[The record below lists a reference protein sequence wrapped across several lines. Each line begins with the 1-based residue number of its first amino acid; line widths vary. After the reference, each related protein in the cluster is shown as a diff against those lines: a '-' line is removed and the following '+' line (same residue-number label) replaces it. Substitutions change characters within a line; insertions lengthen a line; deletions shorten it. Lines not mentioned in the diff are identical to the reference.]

1 MSVTHEPRK
10 DPANDTPADFTGD
23 DDPGTADLG
32 GDPVCWLHLLCPDC
46 GAMLTSEEEP
56 CPRCGREHPIPDPS

>member
-1 MSVTHEPRK
+1 MSHDREK
-10 DPANDTPADFTGD
+10 DHD
-23 DDPGTADLG
+23 DDLG